1 MFFLRAQAHIADA
14 NHSDHRRE
22 WSMESYAPGVNKI
35 PIMNNL
41 KTVGL
46 LAFMTALLALVV
58 YWLGGEFWI
67 MIAVVVGF
75 NLLAYFFSDRLALAS
90 SRARPVTEAELPQ
103 VYGIVRRLATQ
114 MNIPE
119 PSIHVIDSP
128 QPNAFATGRSPRKAA
143 VAVTTGIVQLLNN
156 EELEAVLSH
165 ELAHVQ
171 NRDILIGSV
180 AAMIGAALSIV
191 ARMGFW
197 FGGSDSR
204 NNPLGAIGAILS
216 LIIAPF
222 AAMLIQFAISRT
234 REFQADKSGAELTGQ
249 PLQLASALAKIS
261 AGTAR
266 IPMNVNPATS
276 QLFIDNPLKAVRG
289 RGVSKLFSTHPPVE
303 ERIERLH
310 DMAMGVR

>member
-1 MFFLRAQAHIADA
+1 
-14 NHSDHRRE
+14 
-22 WSMESYAPGVNKI
+22 
-35 PIMNNL
+35 MNNL

-46 LAFMTALLALVV
+46 LAFMTALLALVLQLFNV
-58 YWLGGEFWI
+58 ELWFMLVFI
-67 MIAVVVGF
+67 VGF
-75 NLLAYFFSDRLALAS
+75 NLLAFFFSDKMALAS

-103 VYGIVRRLATQ
+103 VYAMVRRLTTQ
-114 MNIPE
+114 MDMPM

-128 QPNAFATGRSPRKAA
+128 QPNAFATGRSPRHAA
-143 VAVTTGIVQLLNN
+143 VAVTTGILQTLDNG
-156 EELEAVLSH
+156 ELEAVLGH

-171 NRDILIGSV
+171 NRDILIGSI
-180 AAMIGAALSIV
+180 AAMIGAALSVV

-197 FGGSDSR
+197 FGGGDNR
-204 NNPLGAIGAILS
+204 NNPLGAIGALLS

-234 REFQADKSGAELTGQ
+234 REFQADKSGAEITGQ
-249 PLQLASALAKIS
+249 PLQLASALEKIS
-261 AGTAR
+261 VGTSR

-276 QLFIDNPLKAVRG
+276 TLYIDNPLKAARG

-310 DMAMGVR
+310 NMAMGVS

>member
-1 MFFLRAQAHIADA
+1 
-14 NHSDHRRE
+14 
-22 WSMESYAPGVNKI
+22 
-35 PIMNNL
+35 MNNL

-46 LAFMTALLALVV
+46 LAFMTALLVLVLQLFGMDFV
-58 YWLGGEFWI
+58 WMLVFI
-67 MIAVVVGF
+67 VGF
-75 NLLAYFFSDRLALAS
+75 NLVAYFFSDKMALAS

-103 VYGIVRRLATQ
+103 VYAIVRRLAIQ

-143 VAVTTGIVQLLNN
+143 VAVTTGILSTLNS
-156 EELEAVLSH
+156 EELEGVLGH

-180 AAMIGAALSIV
+180 AAMIGAALSLV

-197 FGGSDSR
+197 FGGGDNR
-204 NNPLGAIGAILS
+204 NNPLGAIGAVLS
-216 LIIAPF
+216 IIIAPI

-234 REFQADKSGAELTGQ
+234 REFQADRSGVEITGQ

-289 RGVSKLFSTHPPVE
+289 RGVTKLFSTHPPVE
-303 ERIERLH
+303 DRIERLH
-310 DMAMGVR
+310 NMAMGIS

>member
-1 MFFLRAQAHIADA
+1 
-14 NHSDHRRE
+14 
-22 WSMESYAPGVNKI
+22 
-35 PIMNNL
+35 MNNL

-46 LAFMTALLALVV
+46 LAFMTALLVLVLQV
-58 YWLGGEFWI
+58 FGMNFGW
-67 MIAVVVGF
+67 MIVFIVGF
-75 NLLAYFFSDRLALAS
+75 NLAAYFFSDKMALAS

-103 VYGIVRRLATQ
+103 VYGIVRRLAMQ

-143 VAVTTGIVQLLNN
+143 VAVTTGILSTLSS
-156 EELEAVLSH
+156 EELEGVLGH

-180 AAMIGAALSIV
+180 AAMIGAALSLV

-197 FGGSDSR
+197 FGGGDNR
-204 NNPLGAIGAILS
+204 NNPLGAIGAVLS
-216 LIIAPF
+216 IIIAPI

-234 REFQADKSGAELTGQ
+234 REFQADRSGAEITGQ

-276 QLFIDNPLKAVRG
+276 QLFIDNPLRAVRG
-289 RGVSKLFSTHPPVE
+289 RGVTKLFSTHPPVE
-303 ERIERLH
+303 DRIERLH
-310 DMAMGVR
+310 NMAMGIS